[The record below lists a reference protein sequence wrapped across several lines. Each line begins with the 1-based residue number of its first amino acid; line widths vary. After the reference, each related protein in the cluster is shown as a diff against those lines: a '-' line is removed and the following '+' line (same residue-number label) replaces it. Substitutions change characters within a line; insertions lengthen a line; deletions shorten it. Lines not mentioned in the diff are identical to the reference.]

1 MTIDYRLEG
10 AHDAPLLVL
19 SNSLGTTWDLWQPQI
34 ATLITHF
41 RVLRYNPRGHGHSPL
56 PGQVLTLAR
65 LGQDVVDLLDEL
77 GVEQA
82 SFCGISMGGLTGLWL
97 ARYHPQRFRRMVV
110 ANTAARIGSAE
121 GWQQRAH
128 QVLDEGLGQVAAGA
142 AARWFTPDFLAA
154 APPQAGRLIRQLA
167 NSNVAGYAACCG
179 ALATA
184 DLRKQV
190 RRILLPLL
198 VIAGE
203 QDPVTTVEDA
213 RWLQSQ
219 IAGAELA
226 VLPASHLSNVAC
238 PQAFS
243 NAVCQF
249 LTR

>member
-1 MTIDYRLEG
+1 
-10 AHDAPLLVL
+10 
-19 SNSLGTTWDLWQPQI
+19 
-34 ATLITHF
+34 
-41 RVLRYNPRGHGHSPL
+41 
-56 PGQVLTLAR
+56 
-65 LGQDVVDLLDEL
+65 
-77 GVEQA
+77 
-82 SFCGISMGGLTGLWL
+82 
-97 ARYHPQRFRRMVV
+97 
-110 ANTAARIGSAE
+110 
-121 GWQQRAH
+121 
-128 QVLDEGLGQVAAGA
+128 
-142 AARWFTPDFLAA
+142 
-154 APPQAGRLIRQLA
+154 
-167 NSNVAGYAACCG
+167 G

-184 DLRKQV
+184 DLRKEV

-238 PQAFS
+238 PQTFS